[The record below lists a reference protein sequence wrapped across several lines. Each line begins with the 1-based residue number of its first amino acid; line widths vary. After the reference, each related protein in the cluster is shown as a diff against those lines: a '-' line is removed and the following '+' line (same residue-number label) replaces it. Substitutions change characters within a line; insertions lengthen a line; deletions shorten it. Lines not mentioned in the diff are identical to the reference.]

1 MATQPRAA
9 GPDQPARDRE
19 MTATDRAAAPAGS
32 GTVAPL
38 SVAQEALWY
47 RAVLAP
53 TALTYNEA
61 ISIRKD
67 GPLDVA
73 ALRRAFNAIV
83 ERHAAWRTTFDTVN
97 GEPVQVVGPVPAF
110 ELPVL
115 DLSELSHE
123 QAERRAAEVV
133 AETARVPYDV
143 RHGPLLRPRLIRI
156 AADHHR
162 LYLAMHHLVF
172 DGVSLTRVVL
182 PELTALY
189 EAFRTGGGDP
199 LTEPVRYVDFARWE
213 QGWIEEA
220 RVERRLAHWRSRLQ
234 SAPVLSLASDHPRP
248 EAPEAPEARGGA
260 LGVSVSP
267 ETVQRLRH
275 VGQEAGGTLFQV
287 LAAAWGLL
295 LASHAGQEE
304 VVFAVA
310 ADMRHRPEFQSL
322 VGCALTPLA
331 VRLDLTGEPTFHE
344 LVVRARNELLDGLDN
359 LMPFERLVR
368 DLHPETQGAN
378 PIYQAMLVLEPASTT
393 PDPTW
398 SLHQID
404 ARLADAV
411 GAAKLDLE
419 LQLDE
424 RSHGGLT
431 GQLIYDRQLFER
443 PTAARLVEHWLV
455 LVERA
460 AADPRAPIGRLAA
473 LAPDQEQRQ
482 QAAWNATSTELR
494 RASVH
499 ELVSERAR
507 RQPQAIAVSDG
518 AREISYAELDRSSE
532 RTAGPPSADAER
544 SAQMIVDALG
554 ALKAG
559 LPLQLIATGGQRV
572 EVTDA
577 AAVNTAMALAAELG
591 ITRAD
596 TILVLP
602 SMLDRDPV
610 SAVWT
615 GLIAG
620 ARLVL
625 APPGVAGDGGQLRR
639 LIRAEGVTFLQ
650 ASAGEWDALIDSGL
664 RPARGLRALSSA
676 REGVPVS
683 QELAGRI
690 LKRCRVLWSGYA
702 AAETS
707 GYATLGRVQDGQP
720 VTIGRPL
727 ANTRAYVVDA
737 QRRPVPLGVPGE
749 LLIAGQGVADKYV
762 DSGDSHDRGEQGG
775 RFLADPFAPGRAFC
789 TGERVRR
796 RADGQLEPV
805 PAR

>member
-1 MATQPRAA
+1 MATQSRVA

-19 MTATDRAAAPAGS
+19 VTATGSAAAPAIS

-67 GPLDVA
+67 GPLDVD
-73 ALRRAFNAIV
+73 ALQRAFNAIIG
-83 ERHAAWRTTFDTVN
+83 RHEAWRTTFDTVN
-97 GEPVQVVGPVPAF
+97 GEPVQVVGPAPAF

-115 DLSELSHE
+115 DLGELSHE

-143 RHGPLLRPRLIRI
+143 RHGPLLRPRLIRFPG
-156 AADHHR
+156 DHHR
-162 LYLAMHHLVF
+162 LYLAMHHLIF

-182 PELTALY
+182 PELAALY
-189 EAFRTGGGDP
+189 EAFRMGGGDP
-199 LTEPVRYVDFARWE
+199 LTDEPARYVDFARWE
-213 QGWIEEA
+213 QEWVDQP
-220 RVERRLAHWRSRLQ
+220 RLERRREYWRRRLQ
-234 SAPVLSLASDHPRP
+234 SAPALTLAFDHPRP
-248 EAPEAPEARGGA
+248 PEPEARGGA
-260 LGVSVSP
+260 LGLSVP
-267 ETVQRLRH
+267 AETVQRLRR
-275 VGQEAGGTLFQV
+275 VGQEVGGTLFQV

-295 LASHAGQEE
+295 LATHAGQED

-331 VRLDLTGEPTFHE
+331 VRLDLSGDPTFHD
-344 LVVRARNELLDGLDN
+344 LVVRARNDLLDGLDN
-359 LMPFERLVR
+359 VIPFERLVR
-368 DLHPETQGAN
+368 DLHPDAQGAN
-378 PIYQAMLVLEPASTT
+378 PIYQTMLVLEPATVT

-404 ARLADAV
+404 NRLADAV

-424 RSHGGLT
+424 RSNGELT

-443 PTAARLVEHWLV
+443 PTAARLLDHWLV
-455 LVERA
+455 LVEAA
-460 AADPRAPIGRLAA
+460 AADPAARIGRLSVRAPDEEQRQLAVWNATRTELHRAPI
-473 LAPDQEQRQ
+473 
-482 QAAWNATSTELR
+482 
-494 RASVH
+494 H

-518 AREISYAELDRSSE
+518 AREISYAELDRSPE
-532 RTAGPPSADAER
+532 PTAGPTAAGGRPSA
-544 SAQMIVDALG
+544 QLIVDALG
-554 ALKAG
+554 ALKLGA
-559 LPLQLIATGGQRV
+559 PLRLIATGGQSV
-572 EVTDA
+572 EITHA
-577 AAVNTAMALAAELG
+577 AAVNAATALAAELG
-591 ITRAD
+591 ITPGDA
-596 TILVLP
+596 ILVLP
-602 SMLDRDPV
+602 GTLARDPV
-610 SAVWT
+610 SALWT

-625 APPGVAGDGGQLRR
+625 APEDAARDGARLRR

-650 ASAGEWDALIDSGL
+650 ASPAEWHALIDSGL
-664 RPARGLRALSSA
+664 RSIRGLRALSGGGQGGPLS
-676 REGVPVS
+676 G
-683 QELAGRI
+683 ELAGRI
-690 LKRCRVLWSGYA
+690 LERCRVLWNGYA

-707 GYATLGRVQDGQP
+707 GFATVGRVEDGRP

-727 ANTRAYVVDA
+727 ANTRTYVVDA
-737 QRRPVPLGVPGE
+737 HRRPVPLGVPGE
-749 LLIAGQGVADKYV
+749 LLIAGEGVAGGYAGV
-762 DSGDSHDRGEQGG
+762 DGDGDGDGDGGGG
-775 RFLADPFAPGRAFC
+775 RFFADPFASGRAFC

-796 RADGQLEPV
+796 RGDGHLEL
-805 PAR
+805 AGDR

>member
-9 GPDQPARDRE
+9 GPRQPTRDRE
-19 MTATDRAAAPAGS
+19 VTATDSAAAPASS
-32 GTVAPL
+32 GAVAPL

-47 RAVLAP
+47 RAVLDP

-67 GPLDVA
+67 GPLDVD

-83 ERHAAWRTTFDTVN
+83 ERHAAWHTTFDTAS
-97 GEPVQVVGPVPAF
+97 GEPVQVVGPVPTF

-115 DLSELSHE
+115 DLSELDREH
-123 QAERRAAEVV
+123 ADRRAAEVV
-133 AETARVPYDV
+133 AATARVPYDV

-156 AADHHR
+156 AGDHHR
-162 LYLAMHHLVF
+162 LYLAMHHLIF

-199 LTEPVRYVDFARWE
+199 LSEPPARYVDFARWE
-213 QGWIEEA
+213 QAWVEDP
-220 RVERRLAHWRSRLQ
+220 RRERRLAHWRSRLQ
-234 SAPVLSLASDHPRP
+234 AAPVLSLALDHPRP
-248 EAPEAPEARGGA
+248 QTPDARGGA
-260 LGVSVSP
+260 LGLSVP
-267 ETVQRLRH
+267 AETVQRLRQ

-295 LASHAGQEE
+295 LASHAGQED

-331 VRLDLTGEPTFHE
+331 VRLDLTGDPTFHD
-344 LVVRARNELLDGLDN
+344 LVVRARNEVLDGLDN

-368 DLHPETQGAN
+368 DLRPDAQGAN
-378 PIYQAMLVLEPASTT
+378 PIYQAMLVLEPASMA

-404 ARLADAV
+404 DRLADAV

-431 GQLIYDRQLFER
+431 GQLIFDRQLFER
-443 PTAARLVEHWLV
+443 PTAARLVDHWLV
-455 LVERA
+455 LIEA
-460 AADPRAPIGRLAA
+460 AAAEPGASIGQLVA
-473 LAPDQEQRQ
+473 LVSDEEQRE
-482 QAAWNATSTELR
+482 QAGWNATFTELHP
-494 RASVH
+494 ASVH
-499 ELVSERAR
+499 ELVSGRAR
-507 RQPQAIAVSDG
+507 RQPEAVAVSDG
-518 AREISYAELDRSSE
+518 AREISYAELDRASE
-532 RTAGPPSADAER
+532 HTPGPPAAGGER
-544 SAQMIVDALG
+544 DAQMIVDALG

-559 LPLQLIATGGQRV
+559 SPLQLIATGGRSV
-572 EVTDA
+572 EILDA
-577 AAVNTAMALAAELG
+577 AAVSTAIALAAELG

-602 SMLDRDPV
+602 GTLARDPV
-610 SAVWT
+610 SALWT

-625 APPGVAGDGGQLRR
+625 APADAAADGARLSR

-650 ASAGEWDALIDSGL
+650 ASAGEWHALIDSGL
-664 RPARGLRALSSA
+664 RPARGLRALSG
-676 REGVPVS
+676 GVQGGPVS
-683 QELAGRI
+683 QELGGRI
-690 LKRCRVLWSGYA
+690 LERCRVLWSGYA
-702 AAETS
+702 AAETA

-737 QRRPVPLGVPGE
+737 QCRALPLGVPGE
-749 LLIAGQGVADKYV
+749 LLIAGQGVAAGYADG
-762 DSGDSHDRGEQGG
+762 GDGDDDGG
-775 RFLADPFAPGRAFC
+775 PLIADPFALGRAFR
-789 TGERVRR
+789 TAERVRR
-796 RADGQLEPV
+796 RADGQLELV
-805 PAR
+805 AGR

>member
-1 MATQPRAA
+1 
-9 GPDQPARDRE
+9 
-19 MTATDRAAAPAGS
+19 MTATDSAAAPASS
-32 GTVAPL
+32 GQGAPL

-67 GPLDVA
+67 GPLDVD

-83 ERHAAWRTTFDTVN
+83 ERHAAWHTTFDTVS

-115 DLSELSHE
+115 DLSELSDE

-143 RHGPLLRPRLIRI
+143 RHGPLLRPRLIRF

-162 LYLAMHHLVF
+162 LYLAMHHLIF

-189 EAFRTGGGDP
+189 EAFRTGGRDP
-199 LTEPVRYVDFARWE
+199 LSEPPARYVDFARWE
-213 QGWIEEA
+213 QAWVDDP
-220 RVERRLAHWRSRLQ
+220 RRERRLAHWRSRLQ
-234 SAPVLSLASDHPRP
+234 SAPVLSLALDHPRP
-248 EAPEAPEARGGA
+248 PAPDARAGA
-260 LGVSVSP
+260 LGLSVSA

-275 VGQEAGGTLFQV
+275 VGHEAGGTLFQV
-287 LAAAWGLL
+287 LAAMWGLL
-295 LASHAGQEE
+295 LASHAGQED

-310 ADMRHRPEFQSL
+310 ADTRHRPEFQSL

-331 VRLDLTGEPTFHE
+331 VRLDLTGDPTFHE

-359 LMPFERLVR
+359 LMPFERLAR
-368 DLHPETQGAN
+368 DLRPDAQGAN
-378 PIYQAMLVLEPASTT
+378 PIYQTMLVLEPASMA

-404 ARLADAV
+404 DRLADAV

-424 RSHGGLT
+424 RSHGGFT
-431 GQLIYDRQLFER
+431 GQLIFDRQLFER
-443 PTAARLVEHWLV
+443 STAARLVDHWLV
-455 LVERA
+455 LVEAA
-460 AADPRAPIGRLAA
+460 AADPGAPIGRLAA
-473 LAPDQEQRQ
+473 LAPDEEQRQ
-482 QAAWNATSTELR
+482 QAGWNATRTELR
-494 RASVH
+494 PASVH
-499 ELVSERAR
+499 GLVSERAR
-507 RQPQAIAVSDG
+507 RQAQAIAVTDG
-518 AREISYAELDRSSE
+518 TVDISYAELDRSSE
-532 RTAGPPSADAER
+532 QMAGPPAAGGER
-544 SAQMIVDALG
+544 DAQMIVDALG

-559 LPLQLIATGGQRV
+559 SPLRLIATCGRTV
-572 EVTDA
+572 EITDA
-577 AAVNTAMALAAELG
+577 AAVSAAIALGAELG

-596 TILVLP
+596 TILLLP
-602 SMLDRDPV
+602 GTQARDSV
-610 SAVWT
+610 SALWT

-625 APPGVAGDGGQLRR
+625 APADAAGDGAWLSR

-650 ASAGEWDALIDSGL
+650 ASAGEWNALIDSGL
-664 RPARGLRALSSA
+664 RSVRGLRALIG
-676 REGVPVS
+676 GVQGGPVS

-690 LKRCRVLWSGYA
+690 LERCRVLWGGYA

-720 VTIGRPL
+720 ITIGRPL
-727 ANTRAYVVDA
+727 ANTRTYVVDA
-737 QRRPVPLGVPGE
+737 QCRAVPIGVPGE
-749 LLIAGQGVADKYV
+749 LLIAGQGVAAGYV
-762 DSGDSHDRGEQGG
+762 DGGDSDDGG
-775 RFLADPFAPGRAFC
+775 PFLADPFAPGRAFR
-789 TGERVRR
+789 TAERVRR
-796 RADGQLEPV
+796 RADGQLELV
-805 PAR
+805 AGR